1 MYGLVRGSLL
11 QSLYFIKKPTVTFS
25 LSINHI
31 RKTWKNSTKI
41 DQNSTA
47 DIWMVCSR
55 STCWKLIESFVTL
68 IRVTLK
74 VKVRNW
80 KKYNKNVRNGR
91 KGTEK
96 YKCVQVRVPKICLRN
111 PSRKYNFQHFS
122 WLWIL
127 DRDYVTVNFGIF
139 ITLHMY
145 VIYVW

>member
-1 MYGLVRGSLL
+1 MERS
-11 QSLYFIKKPTVTFS
+11 SLYIFHKKPTVTFS

-47 DIWMVCSR
+47 DISMVCSR
-55 STCWKLIESFVTL
+55 STCWKRIESFVTL

-74 VKVRNW
+74 VKVQNW
-80 KKYNKNVRNGR
+80 KKYNKNVRNGK
-91 KGTEK
+91 KGTKK
-96 YKCVQVRVPKICLRN
+96 YKCRVPKICLRN
-111 PSRKYNFQHFS
+111 PSRKYNFQHFP
-122 WLWIL
+122 WLL
-127 DRDYVTVNFGIF
+127 LCMNFCRDCIKVNFRIF